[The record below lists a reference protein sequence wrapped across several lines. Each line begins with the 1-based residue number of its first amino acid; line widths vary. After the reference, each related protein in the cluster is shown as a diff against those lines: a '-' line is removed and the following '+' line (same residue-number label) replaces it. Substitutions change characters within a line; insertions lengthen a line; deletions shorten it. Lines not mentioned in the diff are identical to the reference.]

1 MSSASAV
8 EIIAVPEVVYGKQPA
23 FSAATVADVVRYVSE
38 SLSGTPTTTQSQELR
53 RDRMSGGLVVTG
65 LESGGDINIEL
76 SKDAL
81 YEEFI
86 AGAMMNAWTAGEDWT
101 GSFSL
106 TKDPANEQL
115 ATLAGAAL
123 PSGPTGQQISVGDVL
138 FLSGFAHAAN
148 NGPVQVVSTAGGI
161 KVAVPRAAATED
173 AVSAK
178 VQYPDH
184 VDIGSLVRSW
194 TLSKAY
200 TDVLHDATTDEHSQ
214 RYSGSLVNTMNLNIA
229 YGEIVTGV
237 FGFLANGYEQEHPS
251 MRQQIIAA
259 GGTVTPAS
267 TSIPLNGS
275 IDMPMVTVDG
285 QPTDF
290 CIQSLTLSL
299 SNNAT
304 PQNCIGKLAPQRYNL
319 GTATIDIS
327 ASIYLGDAS
336 YDRFMPAKLKATP
349 ISMLFAAVN
358 DSGGYAFDLRAVQLS
373 FPDPAASGGDQPVL
387 IDASGTAK
395 VGAGGAS
402 SLRIWRW

>member
-8 EIIAVPEVVYGKQPA
+8 EIIALAEAVYGKTPD
-23 FSAATVADVVRYVSE
+23 FSASTVADTARYVSE
-38 SLSGTPTTTQSQELR
+38 SLSGTPTTTQSAELR
-53 RDRMSGGLVVTG
+53 RDRMSAGMVVTG
-65 LESGGDINIEL
+65 LESGGDLNIEL

-86 AGAMMNAWTAGEDWT
+86 AGAMMSDWVSGVEWVGAFT
-101 GSFSL
+101 L
-106 TKDPANEQL
+106 TKNPTDEQL
-115 ATLAGAAL
+115 ALLAGPTL
-123 PSGPTGQQISVGDVL
+123 GPDISVGDVL
-138 FLSGFAHAAN
+138 FLSGFDAPAN
-148 NGPVQVVSTAGGI
+148 NGPVQVVSTNGGI
-161 KVAVPRAAATED
+161 TVAVPRAAETEV
-173 AVSAK
+173 AAAASVLF
-178 VQYPDH
+178 PDYI
-184 VDIGSLVRSW
+184 DIGSDIRSW

-200 TDVLHDATTDEHSQ
+200 TDVLHMLSTNEHSQ

-237 FGFLANGYEQEHPS
+237 FGFLSNGYEQEHPS
-251 MRQQIIAA
+251 MRQRIISA
-259 GGTVTPAS
+259 GGTANPAS
-267 TSIPLNGS
+267 TSTPLNGS

-290 CIQSLTLSL
+290 CIQSMTLSL

-373 FPDPAASGGDQPVL
+373 FPDPAASGGEQPVL